1 MVEGADGAAARAGL
15 QRGDVILAINNQ
27 PVLSV
32 AELRAQLERAG
43 KRFALLIQRGEAR
56 IFVPVRLE

>member
-1 MVEGADGAAARAGL
+1 
-15 QRGDVILAINNQ
+15 
-27 PVLSV
+27 VLSV